1 MTRRALSAL
10 GLSILLLF
18 AAGCVRYHPRPL
30 SAPETADK
38 FEARSLLAPELGA
51 FVQSVAAS
59 EAWPPPSWDLRA
71 LTLAAIY
78 YHPDLDVARAQWEVA
93 QAARRTAG
101 EKPNPTASVLMGYN
115 ATTPTSEITPWI
127 PEAALEIPIET
138 AGKRGYRIAQARHLS
153 DAARLNIL
161 SVAWQVRS
169 RVRRSYLELY
179 AAGQTAAL
187 LSRQLAI
194 QEASLRILEAQLEVG
209 EVSPAEVTLA
219 RISLDQSRLAA
230 LDAASRSAQA
240 KIQLAA
246 AIGIPA
252 GALDGVALS
261 FDEIAAVRT
270 EIPSKDVQR
279 QALLHRADILAA
291 LSEYAASD
299 SALRIEIAKQYPDI
313 NLSPDYQLDQTDS
326 KWTLGLSLILPLLNR
341 NRGPIAEAEAR
352 REETAAGFL
361 SLQTAVIAEI
371 NGAVAASRS
380 TAEKAR
386 TAEEL
391 LVGLRQQ
398 EAAAEARYEAGEIS
412 RLELL
417 GLQMEIAAGDLAR
430 LDALVMAQQ
439 AMGDLEDAMQSPIDL
454 EAWAFKPADGAA
466 GQAKE
471 KKDD

>member
-1 MTRRALSAL
+1 MKRRALSVF
-10 GLSILLLF
+10 GLSSLLLL
-18 AAGCVRYHPRPL
+18 ATGCVRYQPRPL

-38 FEARSLLAPELGA
+38 FEARSLQSPELGA
-51 FVQSVAAS
+51 FVQSTAAA
-59 EAWPPPSWDLRA
+59 EAWPPASWDLRA

-78 YHPDLDVARAQWEVA
+78 YHPDLDVARAQWGVA

-101 EKPNPTASVLMGYN
+101 ERPNPAASVLMGYN

-127 PEAALEIPIET
+127 PEAALDIPIET

-252 GALDGVALS
+252 GALDGVGFF
-261 FDEIAAVRT
+261 FDELAAVRT
-270 EIPSKDVQR
+270 EIPSREVQR
-279 QALLHRADILAA
+279 RALLHRADILAA

-313 NLSPDYQLDQTDS
+313 NLLPDYQLDQTDS

-352 REETAAGFL
+352 REETAATFL

-371 NGAVAASRS
+371 NGAVAAARS
-380 TAEKAR
+380 AAEKAR
-386 TAEEL
+386 TAEEML
-391 LVGLRQQ
+391 AGLRRQ
-398 EAAAEARYEAGEIS
+398 EAAAKARYEAGEIS

-417 GLQMEIAAGDLAR
+417 GIQMEIAAGDLAR

-439 AMGDLEDAMQSPIDL
+439 AMGDLEDAMQSPLDI
-454 EAWAFKPADGAA
+454 EAWAFKPAGGAA
-466 GQAKE
+466 EQTKE
-471 KKDD
+471 KKDE